1 MADIFREVR
10 ERLDMD
16 TVARHYGYQPNRAGF
31 IHCPFHPGD
40 RTASLK
46 LYPGS
51 RGWHCFGCNR
61 GGSVI
66 DFVALDLGLAPMDA
80 VRRLNEDF
88 SLGLP
93 VDRPATAADR
103 KAAAHR
109 KAVSSTYQD
118 FSAWRDSLCTRLNA
132 CFRVA
137 HTALLSLEAPED
149 FDQLTPAQV
158 LAIQN
163 QAAVSFWADALG
175 GSMEDQMAVFRN
187 RKEVEQLCS
196 RILNDTQRKSD
207 TA

>member
-1 MADIFREVR
+1 M
-10 ERLDMD
+10 
-16 TVARHYGYQPNRAGF
+16 
-31 IHCPFHPGD
+31 
-40 RTASLK
+40 
-46 LYPGS
+46 
-51 RGWHCFGCNR
+51 
-61 GGSVI
+61 
-66 DFVALDLGLAPMDA
+66 
-80 VRRLNEDF
+80 
-88 SLGLP
+88 
-93 VDRPATAADR
+93 
-103 KAAAHR
+103 
-109 KAVSSTYQD
+109 
-118 FSAWRDSLCTRLNA
+118 
-132 CFRVA
+132 A

>member
-66 DFVALDLGLAPMDA
+66 DFVALDLGLAPLDA

-88 SLGLP
+88 SKKGVKTL
-93 VDRPATAADR
+93 
-103 KAAAHR
+103 
-109 KAVSSTYQD
+109 
-118 FSAWRDSLCTRLNA
+118 
-132 CFRVA
+132 
-137 HTALLSLEAPED
+137 
-149 FDQLTPAQV
+149 DQLTPAQV